1 MKRIGHY
8 KTVSR
13 STRWNNDHYNPED
26 YLKKLQQGRGKETKG
41 EKAKES
47 ENKDGPP
54 RHVQKLCPIDSSLT
68 VSTSILS
75 SLWIWSGRL
84 VFNVVAIRA
93 SGGMKGGSLGWS
105 VIELIIVILL
115 SLVV

>member
-8 KTVSR
+8 KAVSR
-13 STRWNNDHYNPED
+13 STRWNNGHYNPED
-26 YLKKLQQGRGKETKG
+26 YLKKLQQGRGKEAKD

-54 RHVQKLCPIDSSLT
+54 RHVQKLCSVDSSLT

-75 SLWIWSGRL
+75 SLQIWSGRL
-84 VFNVVAIRA
+84 VVNVVAVRA
-93 SGGMKGGSLGWS
+93 SRGMRGGSLGWS